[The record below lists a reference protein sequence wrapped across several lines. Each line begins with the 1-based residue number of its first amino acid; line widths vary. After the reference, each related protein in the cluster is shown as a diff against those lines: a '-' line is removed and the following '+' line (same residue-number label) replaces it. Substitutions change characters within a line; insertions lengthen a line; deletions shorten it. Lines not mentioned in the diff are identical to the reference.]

1 MADAGAAA
9 GGSKLPES
17 PFFKEPEKGNKR
29 GIPEAIFIDDV
40 DKLCEGQDPTIQVA
54 KLQELYNKYMY
65 MQSSIL
71 AQRSALK
78 TKLPDI
84 TQALEVVNHVVE
96 KRDKAS
102 EGDATEYTYQLAENI
117 WAKAKA
123 PPSNSVCLWLGAN
136 CMLEYSVEEAVELL
150 ETNKT
155 NAQTTLKAL
164 EEDHHFLRDQ
174 ITTTEVNIARCHNLG
189 VKQRQLAKELEEAK
203 GEKAKAI
210 EGEKAAVGGIGGKFA
225 PAARE
230 GAAKGNYTWK
240 QESEE
245 VEVSVPMP
253 KGTTKSNVKV
263 TILAESI
270 KVEADGKVVLEGTLA
285 GKCSTSGSTWTM
297 AGSRVEI
304 TLVKAESIQW
314 PALFEA

>member
-1 MADAGAAA
+1 MHVPAIGTNSILGRLPELARQWADEPLIIFFCQYSAHRAPQCANWYRNAADAKQRVAILA
-9 GGSKLPES
+9 GGFRGWEAVGLP
-17 PFFKEPEKGNKR
+17 
-29 GIPEAIFIDDV
+29 
-40 DKLCEGQDPTIQVA
+40 C
-54 KLQELYNKYMY
+54 
-65 MQSSIL
+65 
-71 AQRSALK
+71 
-78 TKLPDI
+78 
-84 TQALEVVNHVVE
+84 
-96 KRDKAS
+96 KA
-102 EGDATEYTYQLAENI
+102 LAE
-117 WAKAKA
+117 
-123 PPSNSVCLWLGAN
+123 
-136 CMLEYSVEEAVELL
+136 
-150 ETNKT
+150 
-155 NAQTTLKAL
+155 
-164 EEDHHFLRDQ
+164 
-174 ITTTEVNIARCHNLG
+174 
-189 VKQRQLAKELEEAK
+189 

-270 KVEADGKVVLEGTLA
+270 KVEADDKVVLEGTLA

-304 TLVKAESIQW
+304 TLVKAESTQW